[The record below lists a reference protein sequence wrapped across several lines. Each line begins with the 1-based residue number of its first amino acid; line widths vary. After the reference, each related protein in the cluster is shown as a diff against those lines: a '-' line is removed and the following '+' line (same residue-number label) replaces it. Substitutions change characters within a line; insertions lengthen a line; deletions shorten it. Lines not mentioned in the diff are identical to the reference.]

1 MIDKELLM
9 NEDWQERACW
19 LLLTFKCG
27 LSTQVVN
34 AIVTS
39 WCQQQGRSLRA
50 FFAADSQEW
59 QAHCQLKDKVIDK
72 LERVR
77 MGNLQPS
84 GSPQELPLLTEQAS
98 LVKQLSYDGIHILT
112 VLDENYPRQ
121 IKAALKPNE
130 LPPVLFYAGDLH
142 ILDNINIAIIGSRNA
157 GEASIMFAREAAQC
171 LAEQD
176 ANVISGF
183 ARGVDRAAY
192 EGATSTQGYTTV
204 VLPHGINKLSDVQ
217 MYSLLPKIVAGKVLL
232 LSQFHPHAPWLVSR
246 AMERNKVVTGLA
258 QVVIVAEANT
268 HGGTWAGAIGA
279 LEQKRPVYVCQTESS
294 APLAGNQALIERG
307 AHPLYWSN
315 TEAVQDTYTAG
326 VLAPLLEESNTLQRE
341 QHQKQQ
347 CSLTLS
353 HQITHLLKEHRRVY
367 NYH

>member
-1 MIDKELLM
+1 MDEDLQEL
-9 NEDWQERACW
+9 ACW

-39 WCQQQGRSLRA
+39 WCQRQGRSLKA

-59 QAHCQLKDKVIDK
+59 QALCQLKDKAIDK

-77 MGNLQPS
+77 MSN
-84 GSPQELPLLTEQAS
+84 PQEAPEGPHELPLLAEQAS

-112 VLDENYPRQ
+112 VLDESYPRQ
-121 IKAALKPNE
+121 IKATLKPNE

-279 LEQKRPVYVCQTESS
+279 LEQKRSVYVCQTESS
-294 APLAGNQALIERG
+294 ALLAGNQALIERG
-307 AHPLYWSN
+307 AHPLYWST

-326 VLAPLLEESNTLQRE
+326 VLAPLLYEGDKLQHRE
-341 QHQKQQ
+341 KQ
-347 CSLTLS
+347 CTLTLS
-353 HQITHLLKEHRRVY
+353 HQITNILKEYRRAY
-367 NYH
+367 NYY